1 MAKNLVI
8 VESPAKAK
16 TINKYLGNDY
26 VVEAS
31 IGHIMDLPKNDIGV
45 ELKHRTFAPTLIVS
59 PGKEKVVDRL
69 KKLAAKSDAVFLA
82 PDPDREGEA
91 IAAHLKMQLLPA
103 MKDKSKL
110 RRVTFN
116 EITKKAVKAAFE
128 RTRDVND
135 NLVDAQQTRR
145 VLDRLVGY
153 QISPLLWDKV
163 KRGLSAGRVQTVA
176 LRLIVEREREIN
188 AFNPVEYWN
197 IDAVLL
203 PGADKGKR
211 EEFTARMV
219 GVKGQPIRV
228 PNGVDADGK
237 EQFLSNALPDKEAVD
252 EVMAQLENAV
262 WRVRGIETKE
272 RQRKPAAPY
281 TTSKL
286 QQDAAGRLGF
296 NVRRTMGVAQRLYE
310 GIELGAEGTVGLIT
324 YMRTDSTRM
333 SPDAIK
339 EIREWVGAKLGDR
352 YLPKTENIYK
362 SKSDAQD
369 AHEAIRPTN
378 FNYAPEDVRKY
389 LSDEQFRLYRLIWE
403 RAVASQMVPAIFDAT
418 TVDIEARAGS
428 ATATMSYDFRTTGSV
443 LKFDGFLYFEEKAKK
458 ARTAR
463 DSKQVADDKKLAEGS
478 AEGDAGES
486 ANDATSEA
494 SAADRRLPVLTQGQP
509 LTADRLDPQQKFTQP
524 PPRFNEASLVKAL
537 EEKGIGRPSTYAS
550 IINTIQERDYV
561 KKIAQKLI
569 PTEIGMVTTELLV
582 KNFPYIF
589 ETGYTAQLET
599 ELDAVEGGSERWTDL
614 LNGFYGHFE
623 KELKVAEK
631 QMEDVKA
638 MEQATEE
645 VCDKCGAPLIL
656 KWGKFGSFYSCSNFT
671 KVKPVTV
678 GHGPLKKDPKAAVK
692 KVTATLNFPM
702 IVKAVTEETI
712 DFTREVGNDRE
723 LLDALQKASPKG
735 KKLLV
740 EPQTCDFTKENFA
753 AKPDLSSPEAHDAE
767 QEEEFCDNCGRT
779 MVLKN
784 GPWGPF
790 MSCPGYSDDP
800 PCKTIRKLTQKQQS
814 KPPVQLEEPC
824 PKCGKPL
831 LQREG
836 QYGEF
841 VACSGYP
848 KCKYIKQDLL
858 DVPCPKCGAEV
869 AARKNRRG
877 DTFYGCTRYP
887 KCDFTTNQKL
897 VAEVCP
903 SCQSPYLLELADK
916 DGVYLVCP
924 NNQDRLPKRRP
935 KKGGEA
941 EGATGPACH
950 FEQKIGPPRVEEPPA
965 SLKVPD
971 PNRTRPLVEA
981 VA

>member
-1 MAKNLVI
+1 
-8 VESPAKAK
+8 
-16 TINKYLGNDY
+16 
-26 VVEAS
+26 
-31 IGHIMDLPKNDIGV
+31 
-45 ELKHRTFAPTLIVS
+45 LIVS

-103 MKDKSKL
+103 MRDKTKL

-128 RTRDVND
+128 RTRDVD
-135 NLVDAQQTRR
+135 ENLVDAQQTRR

-197 IDAVLL
+197 IDATLI
-203 PGADKGKR
+203 PGAKKDAGQ
-211 EEFTARMV
+211 EFVARMV

-228 PNGVDADGK
+228 PNGVDKEGK
-237 EQFLSNALPDKEAVD
+237 EQFLANALPDKAAVA
-252 EVMAQLENAV
+252 EVMAQLEKAA
-262 WRVRGIETKE
+262 WSVRGIETKE
-272 RQRKPAAPY
+272 RQRRPSAPY

-333 SPDAIK
+333 SPDAVA
-339 EIREWVGAKLGDR
+339 EVREWVRKKLGDK
-352 YLPKTENIYK
+352 YLPKTENTYK
-362 SKSDAQD
+362 SKADAQD

-378 FNYAPEDVRKY
+378 FNFVPDEVRRY
-389 LSDEQFRLYRLIWE
+389 LSDEQYRLYKLIWE
-403 RAVASQMVPAIFDAT
+403 RAVSSQMTPAVFDAT

-428 ATATMSYDFRTTGSV
+428 MSYDFRTTGSV
-443 LKFDGFLYFEEKAKK
+443 LKFDGFLHFEEKTKK
-458 ARTAR
+458 ARAAASS
-463 DSKQVADDKKLAEGS
+463 SKQVAENAEDKKLAEGS
-478 AEGDAGES
+478 ADADGAEE
-486 ANDATSEA
+486 AKDATSEE
-494 SAADRRLPVLTQGQP
+494 SAADRRLPALTPGQP
-509 LTADRLDPQQKFTQP
+509 LTPNKIDPQQKFTQP

-537 EEKGIGRPSTYAS
+537 EERGIGRPSTYAS

-569 PTEIGMVTTELLV
+569 PTEIGMVVTDLLV
-582 KNFPYIF
+582 ENFPYIF
-589 ETGYTAQLET
+589 KVDYTAGLEN
-599 ELDAVEGGSERWTDL
+599 ELDNVAEGKEKWTDL
-614 LNGFYGHFE
+614 LKGFYGHLE
-623 KELKVAEK
+623 EELKVAEV
-631 QMEDVKA
+631 QMEDIKA
-638 MEQATEE
+638 WEKPTDETCE
-645 VCDKCGAPLIL
+645 KCGAPLIL

-671 KVKPVTV
+671 KTKPVTV
-678 GHGPLKKDPKAAVK
+678 ALGPFKKDPKAAIK
-692 KVTATLNFPM
+692 KVTGTHKFPM
-702 IVKAVTEETI
+702 IVKALNDDVTE
-712 DFTREVGNDRE
+712 FSREVLDKAE
-723 LLDALQKASPKG
+723 LLKALQEGATRG
-735 KKLLV
+735 KKLIV

-753 AKPDLSSPEAHDAE
+753 AKPDLSSPEAQDAE
-767 QEEEFCDNCGRT
+767 AEEEFCDNCGRV
-779 MVLKN
+779 MVLRN
-784 GPWGPF
+784 GPFGPF
-790 MSCPGYSDDP
+790 MSCPGYNEDP
-800 PCKTIRKLTQKQQS
+800 PCKTIRKLNQKVQS
-814 KPPVQLEEPC
+814 KPPVQLDEPC

-841 VACSGYP
+841 IACSGYP
-848 KCKYIKQDLL
+848 KCKYVKQDLL
-858 DVPCPKCGAEV
+858 EVPCPKCGAEV

-897 VAEVCP
+897 VPGPCP
-903 SCQSPYLLELADK
+903 ECKSPYLLEMADK
-916 DGVYLVCP
+916 EGTYLVCP
-924 NNQDRLPKRRP
+924 NNQDRAPKRKG
-935 KKGGEA
+935 KKGSDTEQPA
-941 EGATGPACH
+941 GPECH
-950 FEQKIGPPRVEEPPA
+950 FEEKIGPPKTTEPPPE
-965 SLKVPD
+965 LRRPD
-971 PNRTRPLVEA
+971 PATTRPLVEA

>member
-16 TINKYLGNDY
+16 TINKYLGSDY

-45 ELKHRTFAPTLIVS
+45 ELKHRTFEPTLIVS

-91 IAAHLKMQLLPA
+91 IAAHLKLQLLPA
-103 MKDKSKL
+103 MRDKSKL

-116 EITKKAVKAAFE
+116 EITKNAVKAAFE
-128 RTRDVND
+128 RTRDVD
-135 NLVDAQQTRR
+135 ENLVDAQQTRR

-197 IDAVLL
+197 IDATLI
-203 PGADKGKR
+203 PDAKR
-211 EEFTARMV
+211 DVAQDFVARMV

-228 PNGVDADGK
+228 SNGVDAEGK
-237 EQFLSNALPDKEAVD
+237 EQFLSNALPDKPAVD
-252 EVMAQLENAV
+252 EIMGQLEKAT
-262 WRVRGIETKE
+262 WSVRGIETKE
-272 RQRKPAAPY
+272 RQRKPSAPF

-286 QQDAAGRLGF
+286 QQEAAGRLGF

-310 GIELGAEGTVGLIT
+310 GIELGSEGTVGLIT

-333 SPDAIK
+333 SPDAIA
-339 EIREWVGAKLGDR
+339 EIRDFVGKKIGPN
-352 YLPKTENIYK
+352 YLPKSENTYK

-378 FNYAPEDVRKY
+378 FNFVPDEVRRY
-389 LSDEQFRLYRLIWE
+389 LSDEQYRLYKLIWE
-403 RAVASQMVPAIFDAT
+403 RAVSSQMVPAVFDST
-418 TVDIEARAGS
+418 TVDIEAKSG
-428 ATATMSYDFRTTGSV
+428 TMSYDFRTTGSV
-443 LKFDGFLYFEEKAKK
+443 LKFDGFLYFDEKSKR
-458 ARTAR
+458 ARAATSA
-463 DSKQVADDKKLAEGS
+463 KQVAEDKRLAEGS
-478 AEGDAGES
+478 AEGDSGE
-486 ANDATSEA
+486 AARDATSEE
-494 SAADRRLPVLTQGQP
+494 SAADRRLPTLTRGQA
-509 LTADRLDPQQKFTQP
+509 LTATKIDPQQKFTQP

-561 KKIAQKLI
+561 KKIAQRLI
-569 PTEIGMVTTELLV
+569 PTEIGMVVTELLV

-589 ETGYTAQLET
+589 EPGYTAQLES

-614 LNGFYGHFE
+614 LKGFYGHFE
-623 KELKVAEK
+623 KELKIAEK
-631 QMEDVKA
+631 QMEDIKA
-638 MEQATEE
+638 MEQPTNELCE
-645 VCDKCGAPLIL
+645 KCGAPLIL

-671 KVKPVTV
+671 KTKPVNV
-678 GHGPLKKDPKAAVK
+678 ALGPLKKDPRAAVK
-692 KVTATLNFPM
+692 KVTDGLSFPM
-702 IVKAVTEETI
+702 TVKALT
-712 DFTREVGNDRE
+712 DDEVEFSAEVHDKAE
-723 LLDALQKASPKG
+723 LLKALQQGATKG
-735 KKLLV
+735 KKLQV

-753 AKPDLSSPEAHDAE
+753 AKPDLSSPEAQEAE
-767 QEEEFCDNCGRT
+767 QEEEFCDNCGRV
-779 MVLKN
+779 MVLRN
-784 GPWGPF
+784 GPFGPF
-790 MSCPGYSDDP
+790 MSCPGYTEDP
-800 PCKTIRKLTQKQQS
+800 PCKTIRKLNQKVQS
-814 KPPVQLEEPC
+814 KPPVQLDEPC
-824 PKCGKPL
+824 PKCGKAL

-848 KCKYIKQDLL
+848 KCKYVKQDLL

-887 KCDFTTNQKL
+887 KCDFTTNLKM
-897 VAEVCP
+897 VPGPCP
-903 SCQSPYLLELADK
+903 QCKSPYLLELSDK
-916 DGVYLVCP
+916 DGTYLICS
-924 NNQDRLPKRRP
+924 NNHERLPKRRARR
-935 KKGGEA
+935 GE
-941 EGATGPACH
+941 EEQPAGVECH
-950 FEQKIGPPRVEEPPA
+950 FEEKIGPPRPKEEPREV
-965 SLKVPD
+965 SRPD
-971 PNRTRPLVEA
+971 PEKTRPVVEA

>member
-1 MAKNLVI
+1 MGKNLVI

-16 TINKYLGNDY
+16 TINKYLGSDY

-45 ELKHRTFAPTLIVS
+45 ELKLRTFEPTLIVS

-91 IAAHLKMQLLPA
+91 IAAHLKMQLLPS
-103 MKDKSKL
+103 MKDKTKL

-128 RTRDVND
+128 STRDVNE

-188 AFNPVEYWN
+188 AFPSTEYWLV
-197 IDAVLL
+197 DASLRAEGTEAAFV
-203 PGADKGKR
+203 
-211 EEFTARMV
+211 ARMV
-219 GVKGQPIRV
+219 GVNGQPIRV
-228 PNGVDADGK
+228 PDRAAEGK
-237 EQFLSNALPDKEAVD
+237 SIANALPDKAAVD
-252 EVMAQLENAV
+252 EIMPQLEAAT
-262 WRVRGIETKE
+262 WRVRSVQRRE
-272 RQRKPAAPY
+272 RKQNPKAPF
-281 TTSKL
+281 TTSQL
-286 QQDAAGRLGF
+286 QQQAAGRLGF

-310 GIELGAEGTVGLIT
+310 GVELGSEGTVGLIT

-333 SPDAIK
+333 SPDAVDAMREHVRK
-339 EIREWVGAKLGDR
+339 ECGEQFLPAKPNT
-352 YLPKTENIYK
+352 YS
-362 SKSDAQD
+362 SKKDAQD
-369 AHEAIRPTN
+369 AHEAIRPT
-378 FNYAPEDVRKY
+378 DVKFTPDFVRRY
-389 LSDEQFRLYRLIWE
+389 ISDEQYRLYKLIWE
-403 RAVASQMVPAIFDAT
+403 RAVTSQMVPAIFDQT
-418 TVDIEARAGS
+418 TVDIEAK
-428 ATATMSYDFRTTGSV
+428 ATMSFDFRTTGSV
-443 LKFDGFLYFEEKAKK
+443 LRFPGFLYFEERDKA
-458 ARTAR
+458 ARAQR
-463 DSKQVADDKKLAEGS
+463 DAKGEAAAEAAEQKLAAGSADSEGS
-478 AEGDAGES
+478 AENAK
-486 ANDATSEA
+486 DATSEE
-494 SAADRRLPVLTQGQP
+494 SSGERRLPELRDAQP
-509 LTADRLDPQQKFTQP
+509 LSLGKLDPQQKFTQP

-561 KKIAQKLI
+561 KKLAQKLV
-569 PTEIGMVTTELLV
+569 PTEIGMVVTELLV

-589 ETGYTAQLET
+589 EPGYTAMLEG
-599 ELDAVEGGSERWTDL
+599 ELDEVEGGEKKWTDL
-614 LNGFYGHFE
+614 LNGFYGHLQE
-623 KELKVAEK
+623 ELKVAEK
-631 QMEDVKA
+631 DMEEIKA
-638 MEQATEE
+638 WEKPTEE
-645 VCDKCGAPLIL
+645 ICDKCGAPLIL

-671 KVKPVTV
+671 KTKPVNV
-678 GHGPLKKDPKAAVK
+678 ALGPLKKDPKAAVK
-692 KVTATLNFPM
+692 KVTEAHKFPM
-702 IVKAVTEETI
+702 IVKALTDDRT
-712 DFTREVGNDRE
+712 DFSREVLDKAE
-723 LLDALQKASPKG
+723 LQTALQEGAKRG
-735 KKLLV
+735 KKLIV

-753 AKPDLSSPEAHDAE
+753 AKPDLISPGAQDAE

-800 PCKTIRKLTQKQQS
+800 PCKTIRKLSQKQQS

-824 PKCGKPL
+824 PKCARPL

-841 VACSGYP
+841 IACSGYP
-848 KCKYIKQDLL
+848 KCKYVKQDLL
-858 DVPCPKCGAEV
+858 DVPCPKCAAEV
-869 AARKNRRG
+869 AVRKNRRG

-897 VAEVCP
+897 VAQTCP
-903 SCQSPYLLELADK
+903 ECKSPYLLELSEK

-924 NNQDRLPKRRP
+924 NNHDRLPKRRG
-935 KKGGEA
+935 KKGETEEQTPG
-941 EGATGPACH
+941 TVCH
-950 FEQKIGPPRVEEPPA
+950 FEEKVGPPRPRQEPRE
-965 SLKVPD
+965 LERPD
-971 PNRTRPLVEA
+971 PSRTRPIVEA